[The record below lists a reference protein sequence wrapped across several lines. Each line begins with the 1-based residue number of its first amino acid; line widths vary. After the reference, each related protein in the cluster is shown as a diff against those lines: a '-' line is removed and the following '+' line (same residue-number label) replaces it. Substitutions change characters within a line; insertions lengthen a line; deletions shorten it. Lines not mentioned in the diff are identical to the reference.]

1 MELKSKNDLTS
12 WNLIL
17 CSQIQWSSLSLLY
30 NLLATKLEVIKNVD
44 IDILLSM
51 NLKRDTE
58 VFNLMIV
65 IQEQSHCVVLGL

>member
-65 IQEQSHCVVLGL
+65 IQEQSQCVVLGL

>member
-44 IDILLSM
+44 IDILLSL